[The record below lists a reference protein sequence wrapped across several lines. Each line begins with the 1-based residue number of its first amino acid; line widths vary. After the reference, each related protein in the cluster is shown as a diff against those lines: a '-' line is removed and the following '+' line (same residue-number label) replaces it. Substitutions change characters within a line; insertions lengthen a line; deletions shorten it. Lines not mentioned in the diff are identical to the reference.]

1 MKPAPSCDELCTALL
16 GHDHPY
22 TIHSRVFPS
31 YLPLVG
37 MHLVA
42 FGDGRDACG
51 AGAACGPVEPRSRL
65 TASPLLLRRTTMT
78 IRTLE
83 SHGQRDYLQP
93 PLSALKPPSIRPT
106 SLPCIGPLRCCAKR
120 QWSGRILITRRVRH
134 AASTAHHRTPCGS
147 QFYLLTPDRI
157 HRNCTQSSAPLR
169 LQLGKS
175 SSRSC

>member
-1 MKPAPSCDELCTALL
+1 MYSSPRPRPSVY
-16 GHDHPY
+16 Y
-22 TIHSRVFPS
+22 TFSGLSFLSPIGWHASGGFWGWQRCVRRRCRMRARRASIPS
-31 YLPLVG
+31 
-37 MHLVA
+37 
-42 FGDGRDACG
+42 
-51 AGAACGPVEPRSRL
+51 